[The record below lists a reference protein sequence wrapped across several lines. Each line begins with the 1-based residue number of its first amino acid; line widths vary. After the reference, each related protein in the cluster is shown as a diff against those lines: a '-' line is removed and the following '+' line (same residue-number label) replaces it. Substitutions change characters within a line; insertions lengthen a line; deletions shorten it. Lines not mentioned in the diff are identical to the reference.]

1 MKEHRESAPKSIE
14 PKVLLLI
21 LFANISVLPSFSM
34 PQTTAE
40 NNYIKQKM

>member
-21 LFANISVLPSFSM
+21 LFVNIPSFSM